1 MSVAEAITL
10 MLAFGSFVLSLVN
23 TFVTLVKAMQD
34 NQQTNMSDEPRL
46 DGILVRHFSFL
57 IKWC

>member
-23 TFVTLVKAMQD
+23 TTVTLMKAMQD
-34 NQQTNMSDEPRL
+34 IQKD
-46 DGILVRHFSFL
+46 RH
-57 IKWC
+57 

>member
-23 TFVTLVKAMQD
+23 TFVTLVKAIQD
-34 NQQTNMSDEPRL
+34 NQ
-46 DGILVRHFSFL
+46 ILLSVICSARPPLS
-57 IKWC
+57 IGENCIRN

>member
-1 MSVAEAITL
+1 MKGGACLSVAEAITL

-34 NQQTNMSDEPRL
+34 NQTD
-46 DGILVRHFSFL
+46 
-57 IKWC
+57 